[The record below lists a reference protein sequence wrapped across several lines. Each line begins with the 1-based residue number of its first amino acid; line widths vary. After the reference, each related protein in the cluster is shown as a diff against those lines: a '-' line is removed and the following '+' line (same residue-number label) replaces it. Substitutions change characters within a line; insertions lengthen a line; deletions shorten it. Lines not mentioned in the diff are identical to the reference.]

1 MKKFVSLMVLLAALF
16 ALGCRPQPKPPSQAE
31 LILGGE
37 HKLHKMTEQSQLNP
51 TLSGRFFL
59 FSGSVNG
66 LIKTDVFVKF
76 AWEMNDGTYALSSLP
91 LEKIRVK
98 FDEQITSPMIK
109 FRWRRYDGE
118 GTPQTQNLMD
128 YYVSYA
134 LITIRESDWPA
145 QIDLPLNSQ

>member
-37 HKLHKMTEQSQLNP
+37 HKLRKMTERTDVSLEI
-51 TLSGRFFL
+51 SGGFFL
-59 FSGSVNG
+59 FGGHANGSV
-66 LIKTDVFVKF
+66 LSVKF

-98 FDEQITSPMIK
+98 FDEQITSPTIK

-118 GTPQTQNLMD
+118 VAPQTQNLMD

-145 QIDLPLNSQ
+145 QIELPLNSQ